1 MSRIGCTHAARLLLS
16 IQCQGISADIGTPED
31 FLEFLFEASGLRL
44 EGICL
49 FKILQRRGK
58 PGSRTFGGVGVTLDL
73 AQGDGR
79 LGETS
84 IGVENKSGRMFQYS
98 LHKSVA
104 CIM

>member
-58 PGSRTFGGVGVTLDL
+58 PGSSTFGGVGETLNS
-73 AQGDGR
+73 AQVDGR
-79 LGETS
+79 LGDHS
-84 IGVENKSGRMFQYS
+84 LAVELRFGAILPSV
-98 LHKSVA
+98 LH
-104 CIM
+104 